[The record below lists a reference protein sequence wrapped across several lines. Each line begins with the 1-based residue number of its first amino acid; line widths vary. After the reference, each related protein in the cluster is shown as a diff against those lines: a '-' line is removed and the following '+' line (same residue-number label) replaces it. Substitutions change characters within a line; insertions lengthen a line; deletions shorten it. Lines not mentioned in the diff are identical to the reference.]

1 MEYRCCVLTFAVYF
15 HRWKGHHLV
24 GFAAKWDGGD
34 CVKKEGQIALYLFGN
49 SPVWKHLFWTGGGHL
64 IFVSEMV
71 YGEYVV
77 LPYRDGT

>member
-34 CVKKEGQIALYLFGN
+34 GVEKEGQIALYLFGN
-49 SPVWKHLFWTGGGHL
+49 SPVWKPSLWTGGGRAL
-64 IFVSEMV
+64 KIRE
-71 YGEYVV
+71 
-77 LPYRDGT
+77 